1 MALTSRLAVLVF
13 AALPIGVAAAD
24 NNYFGVLRLPSNALP
39 PAGSFSFQSSPVNA
53 FSPWRSDSLWQADSG
68 RRMKLGYNY
77 TRYLAFESEFVDMG
91 RAPNDVFAN
100 PSNLATAF
108 RSTGFGVDTVATLP
122 VWRSLSFYG
131 RFGAYRGDPR
141 NTFATYSTSLL
152 ADPTRGTRWRYGL
165 GVRYDFNSALGV
177 HADIERYSPMGA
189 PLGEPDSDQISIGV
203 NWRF

>member
-1 MALTSRLAVLVF
+1 MALTSRLAALVL
-13 AALPIGVAAAD
+13 AALPFGAAAAED
-24 NNYFGVLRLPSNALP
+24 YFGVLRLPRNNLP
-39 PAGSFSFQSSPVNA
+39 AAGSVFLDSSAVNA
-53 FSPWRSDSLWQADSG
+53 FSPWRADSLWQADSG

-100 PSNLATAF
+100 PSNLASAF

-141 NTFATYSTSLL
+141 NAFASYSTSLL
-152 ADPTRGTRWRYGL
+152 TVPTGGTRWRYGL
-165 GVRYDFNSALGV
+165 GVRYDFNSAFGV
-177 HADIERYSPMGA
+177 HADVERYSPMGT
-189 PLGEPDSDQISIGV
+189 PLGEPETDQFSIGL

>member
-1 MALTSRLAVLVF
+1 MALTSRLAVVVV
-13 AALPIGVAAAD
+13 AALPLGAAAAD
-24 NNYFGVLRLPSNALP
+24 DYLGLLHVPRNNLP
-39 PAGSFSFQSSPVNA
+39 PAGSLFLDSSPVNA
-53 FSPWRSDSLWQADSG
+53 FSPWRRDSLWGADSG

-77 TRYLAFESEFVDMG
+77 TRYLAVESEFVDLG

-100 PSNLATAF
+100 PSNLASAF

-141 NTFATYSTSLL
+141 NTFASYSTSLL
-152 ADPTRGTRWRYGL
+152 ADPSRGTRWRYGL
-165 GVRYDFNSALGV
+165 GVRYDFNSAFGV
-177 HADIERYSPMGA
+177 HADIERYTPMGA
-189 PLGEPDSDQISIGV
+189 PLGEPEADQVSIGL